1 MVINAPANITNQKSY
16 MTDVGNPCAASTTT
30 LRTYEIIFK
39 TATTTTTNGDDDDA
53 DKGGERTK

>member
-1 MVINAPANITNQKSY
+1 MVINALANITNQKSY

-39 TATTTTTNGDDDDA
+39 TAPTTATMMALTRVVRVPSDMD
-53 DKGGERTK
+53 